1 MRTPAAVLV
10 LLLVACGGGGGADQ
24 RQVFRY
30 NEAEGITSLDPAFA
44 RNLEHIWVVDQL
56 FDGLVEMGPDLRV
69 RPGVAEHWTVS
80 DSGTTYTF
88 HLRPDARFHDD
99 PVFPDGTGR
108 VVTAHDAAYS
118 LERLRDPAT
127 ASPGRWVLDAVQAG
141 TQGIEVLDDSTLI
154 IRLHRPFAPF
164 LSMLAMAYCGV
175 VPHEAVSH
183 YGAEWRRHPVGSGP
197 FRFFHWREGVK
208 LALQRHPHYHQRD
221 EEGVRLPYLDALT
234 VGFVKD
240 PNAEYLALVKGE
252 LDLISGTEGG
262 FLNELLDPLG
272 RVREKHAK
280 HIRVLR
286 APALATDYL
295 GFLLDTSLAAVRE
308 SPWRDVRLRKAVS
321 LAIDRERIVTHL
333 LHGIGRPARSI
344 LPPGLPGG
352 WDVGNTPLHDPD
364 RARAL
369 LAEAGH
375 PGGEGLPPL
384 VLTTTASYLD
394 ICEFIQ
400 HELAAFGITVQVD
413 VVPLSTHKQGVAGGD
428 FLFFR
433 KNWIADYPDAENF
446 LLLFATAN
454 SAPAGPNYTRFSDPE
469 YDAIYDQALRSTDDG
484 LRLALYEQLDSTLQV
499 RTPAVFLLHP
509 EVVRFVRS
517 GVEGLQADPMNQ
529 LDLRRVRKA
538 H

>member
-1 MRTPAAVLV
+1 MRGPLAIVV
-10 LLLVACGGGGGADQ
+10 LLLAACGGGSDVDP

-56 FDGLVEMGPDLRV
+56 FDGLVEMGSDLRV
-69 RPGVAEHWTVS
+69 RPGVAERWTVS

-88 HLRPDARFHDD
+88 HLRTDARFHDD
-99 PVFPDGTGR
+99 PVFPDGAGR
-108 VVTAHDAAYS
+108 VVTARDAAYS

-127 ASPGRWVLDAVQAG
+127 ASPGRWVLDAVRPG
-141 TQGIEVLDDSTLI
+141 PQGIEVLDDSTLI

-175 VPHEAVSH
+175 VPQEAVAH
-183 YGAEWRRHPVGSGP
+183 YGAEWRRHPVGCGP

-221 EEGVRLPYLDALT
+221 EEGVRLPYLDAVT

-272 RVREKHAK
+272 RVREKHAER
-280 HIRVLR
+280 IRVLR

-295 GFLLDTSLAAVRE
+295 GFLLDTTLASMRE
-308 SPWRDVRLRKAVS
+308 SPWRDARLREAVS

-352 WDVGNTPLHDPD
+352 WDGGNAPLHDPD

-369 LAEAGH
+369 LAEADH
-375 PGGEGLPPL
+375 LGGKGLPPL

-400 HELAAFGITVQVD
+400 HELAEYGITVQVD

-454 SAPAGPNYTRFSDPE
+454 SAPAGPNYTRFSDPD